1 MENSLFA
8 VIIKV
13 KNLDICRSFYR
24 DILDLGEPVLD
35 SNFWVEFKLP
45 CSFTLVLEKVDRKGS
60 TDGDNM
66 VWGCQIENIDLIK
79 SRLDEYGYHIRLE
92 KAHRIGVDFY
102 ICHDPEGNAFYM
114 LSRQYEDF
122 RIQSESGDWM
132 PDEIGSK
139 KEWKTIRLFKTPGKV
154 E

>member
-1 MENSLFA
+1 M
-8 VIIKV
+8 VWK
-13 KNLDICRSFYR
+13 
-24 DILDLGEPVLD
+24 G
-35 SNFWVEFKLP
+35 
-45 CSFTLVLEKVDRKGS
+45 SFTLVLEKVDRKGS

-66 VWGCQIENIDLIK
+66 VWGCQIDNIDLIK

-102 ICHDPEGNAFYM
+102 ICHDPEGNAFYL
-114 LSRQYEDF
+114 LSRQHEDL
-122 RIQSESGDWM
+122 RIQSESGDWL

-139 KEWKTIRLFKTPGKV
+139 KEWKTIRLFKTPNKV

>member
-1 MENSLFA
+1 MENNLFGI
-8 VIIKV
+8 IIKV
-13 KNLDICRSFYR
+13 KNIDICRSFYR
-24 DILDLGEPVLD
+24 DILELGAPVMD

-66 VWGCQIENIDLIK
+66 VWGCQIDNIDLIK

-114 LSRQYEDF
+114 LSRQHEDF
-122 RIQSESGDWM
+122 RIQSESGDWQ
-132 PDEIGSK
+132 PDEIGTN